1 MPDPQRKAVAQNQF
15 DFSGEQVRR
24 GQVIEGRPE
33 YIRGLIESG
42 LAVKAS
48 VMHKGMVKEGEFL
61 LHHKGGGHYDVL
73 DGEGAVLNDEK
84 LRGREQAN
92 EFIESMAG

>member
-1 MPDPQRKAVAQNQF
+1 MPDPKRKAVAQNQF
-15 DFSGEQVRR
+15 DFDDEEVRR
-24 GQVIEGRPE
+24 GQVITGAPDR
-33 YIRGLIESG
+33 IRGLIASG

-73 DGEGAVLNDEK
+73 DGEGAVLNDKK

-92 EFIESMAG
+92 EFIESMTG